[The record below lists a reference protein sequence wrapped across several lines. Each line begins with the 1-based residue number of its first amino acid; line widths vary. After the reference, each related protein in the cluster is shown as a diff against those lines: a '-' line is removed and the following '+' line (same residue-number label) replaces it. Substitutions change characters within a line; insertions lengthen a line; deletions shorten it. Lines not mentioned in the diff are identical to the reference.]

1 MEVNARY
8 TTIQPNMQHAEG
20 KLRTPPGD
28 ERFAQIFKNAIR
40 PAHPTPAVPAAA
52 TLTNLVPARSI
63 FFLQNMSIEQRRSA
77 VQDEGFTPQAAA
89 LESPRGTGGRVLAQ
103 NAINGG

>member
-1 MEVNARY
+1 
-8 TTIQPNMQHAEG
+8 
-20 KLRTPPGD
+20 
-28 ERFAQIFKNAIR
+28 
-40 PAHPTPAVPAAA
+40 
-52 TLTNLVPARSI
+52 VPARSI